1 MVRVAGMAIQPQIQP
16 NKTANTITVRATAA
30 VVDIVEKVI
39 EANDK
44 PRAEVMV
51 DVQILEVSRERAKR
65 YGLDLGSY
73 SAALAFS
80 PEAAPAADG
89 EGVQPEHHLAGREHR
104 GFLSVGAGG
113 GGAFPRNRFV
123 HQGPRQAQPARS

>member
-1 MVRVAGMAIQPQIQP
+1 
-16 NKTANTITVRATAA
+16 
-30 VVDIVEKVI
+30 
-39 EANDK
+39 
-44 PRAEVMV
+44 MV

-89 EGVQPEHHLAGREHR
+89 A
-104 GFLSVGAGG
+104 S
-113 GGAFPRNRFV
+113 
-123 HQGPRQAQPARS
+123 RST